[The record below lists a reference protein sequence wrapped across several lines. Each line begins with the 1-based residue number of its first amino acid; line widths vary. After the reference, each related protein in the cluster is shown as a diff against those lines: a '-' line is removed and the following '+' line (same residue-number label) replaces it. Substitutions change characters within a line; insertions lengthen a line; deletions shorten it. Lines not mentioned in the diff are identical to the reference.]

1 MAALHA
7 SLAPKLHTYK
17 CFRRRDNKA
26 VSLFLTTQSYK
37 ERLRN
42 ELSRK
47 FEFDAQQKSA
57 ATQELTQA
65 VPPTETLNSEPQKS
79 RAELASY
86 IAHDIDM
93 T

>member
-1 MAALHA
+1 MSITQTAYRCFHSVIIKPSIFFFLA
-7 SLAPKLHTYK
+7 S
-17 CFRRRDNKA
+17 
-26 VSLFLTTQSYK
+26 QSYK

-79 RAELASY
+79 RAELVSTLP
-86 IAHDIDM
+86 H

>member
-1 MAALHA
+1 MAACELSSQNA
-7 SLAPKLHTYK
+7 CTSV
-17 CFRRRDNKA
+17 FRRVIIKPPL
-26 VSLFLTTQSYK
+26 SLFVTTQSYK

-79 RAELASY
+79 RAELAST
-86 IAHDIDM
+86 HM
-93 T
+93 R

>member
-1 MAALHA
+1 MTSITQTA
-7 SLAPKLHTYK
+7 YR
-17 CFRRRDNKA
+17 CFHSVIIKP
-26 VSLFLTTQSYK
+26 SLFFFASQSYK

-79 RAELASY
+79 RAELVST
-86 IAHDIDM
+86 IPPSHM